1 MPVQPKP
8 FFSELDKVHYQSLV
22 PILMRKFILSA
33 VGTYMLGNWA
43 ISRYYSPEMAIGMN
57 EVIAGAFRRWL
68 CRCDTSSAVGA
79 KEERDCKKQ

>member
-1 MPVQPKP
+1 
-8 FFSELDKVHYQSLV
+8 
-22 PILMRKFILSA
+22 
-33 VGTYMLGNWA
+33 MLGNWA